1 MNKWYYWTQICFK
14 GAFYLNVYGGIFL
27 HMISYTYFS
36 YFYRSSETQEP
47 ERISMENLSVFERH
61 STIKSSTD
69 ISLPSSIIQQE
80 RWVENWFTET
90 RYFPISLDKVGE
102 MHCSKF
108 SGVKIMGIMGFEFM
122 DLSVSVRT
130 FCNIVI
136 KIKRCCL
143 NIV

>member
-1 MNKWYYWTQICFK
+1 MNKWYYWIHKICFT
-14 GAFYLNVYGGIFL
+14 GAFYLKVYEGILLFRF
-27 HMISYTYFS
+27 MILYTYFS

-90 RYFPISLDKVGE
+90 RYFPIPLDKVGE

-122 DLSVSVRT
+122 YLSEV
-130 FCNIVI
+130 C
-136 KIKRCCL
+136 
-143 NIV
+143 